1 MSRGIKVLIGIHIA
15 VVLAFLFFWL
25 SYFQDETILNPVVQS
40 PDTQD
45 NRPAIRVGDDYN
57 YPPYSYLD
65 ENGEPTGYNIELIR
79 AVADVMGYRVDF
91 QLMPWSEVLSGLKN
105 GELDLA
111 AGMFYTEERA
121 DTFAFST
128 KHSVTYGDI
137 FSRIGDRVS
146 SLEELRG
153 KSVAV
158 LEADI
163 MEEYLK
169 QQDLDM
175 NFVEVDSV
183 VQALSLVSN
192 GLVDYAGVL
201 KPTGLYLSQAYHYEN
216 LVANDLSL
224 APQEYCIAARA
235 DQEHWIYLVNGGM
248 QILKANGTY
257 EEIYNRWLGVYEAWS
272 IRHFVNKHWMLLF
285 GLAFVGLLLIEA
297 IIILQILVKKR
308 TKELERAHGEQ
319 LAVETKHRVL
329 LRAVPDMIVHMNTN
343 GDILDYSDHHPTL
356 QVLAKSGDLY
366 SAIQERVGLQQMQ
379 RMMEIVQRVAR
390 DGQIATNR
398 FELDWD
404 GLTHHYEFRIMKLND
419 TEVMIMVRDITK
431 PYQDQMKIKYLS
443 EHDQLTGLTN
453 RRFFEREMLRLDES
467 GINPI
472 SVIMIDVNGLKLIND
487 SFGHNKGDELLGK
500 VASILWE
507 VCPEGGSASRIGG
520 DEFVVLLP
528 SINYEETRMIVAR
541 IHEKCM
547 FEQVAGLD
555 LSVSIGWATKS
566 DLMESVKD
574 VLIKAEG
581 FMYKEKLLEAP
592 GMHGEAINTIIHAL
606 YEKNRREE
614 AHSQR
619 VSKLSY
625 ELARALDL
633 PDQDCQDL
641 KMAGLLHDIGKIAIP
656 EYILNKPGRLT
667 DQEFLEIKKHPEI
680 GFRILGSMNSMAEL
694 AEYVLCHHERWDGK
708 GYPQGREKDEIPL
721 LARIITLADSYD
733 AMTSSRSYKNAMTE
747 WEAIQEIEC
756 NLGTQF
762 DPLLGRVFIDQVLT
776 GIVEELDA

>member
-1 MSRGIKVLIGIHIA
+1 MSRGVKVLIGIHIA
-15 VVLAFLFFWL
+15 VILAFLFIWI
-25 SYFQDETILNPVVQS
+25 SYFYDGPVLTPVAQS
-40 PDTQD
+40 QETQD
-45 NRPAIRVGDDYN
+45 NRPTIRVGDDYN

-65 ENGEPTGYNIELIR
+65 ENGEPTGYNIELIQ
-79 AVADVMGYRVDF
+79 AVADVMGYQVDF
-91 QLMPWSEVLSGLKN
+91 QLMTWPEVLSGLKN
-105 GELDLA
+105 GDLDLA

-121 DTFAFST
+121 ETYAFST

-137 FSRIGDRVS
+137 FSRIGDSVS

-169 QQDLDM
+169 GQDLDL

-183 VQALSLVSN
+183 VQALSLVSD
-192 GLVDYAGVL
+192 GMVDYAGVL
-201 KPTGLYLSQAYHYEN
+201 KPTGLFLSQAHHYEN
-216 LVANDLSL
+216 LKANDLAL
-224 APQEYCIAARA
+224 APQDYCIAARA
-235 DQEHWIYLVNGGM
+235 DQEHWIHLVNGGM

-257 EEIYNRWLGVYEAWS
+257 QEIYNRWLGVYEDWS
-272 IRHFVNKHWMLLF
+272 IGPFLDKYWMLLL
-285 GLAFVGLLLIEA
+285 GLAFVVLLLVEA
-297 IIILQILVKKR
+297 IVILRMLVAKR
-308 TKELERAHGEQ
+308 TKELEEAHAVQ
-319 LAVETKHRVL
+319 LAVEMKHKVL
-329 LRAVPDMIVHMNTN
+329 LQAVPDMIVHMNAK
-343 GDILDYSDHHPTL
+343 GEILDYSNQHPTL
-356 QVLAKSGDLY
+356 QALAKTGDLY
-366 SAIQERVGLQQMQ
+366 AAIEKWVGSAQMH
-379 RMMEIVQRVAR
+379 RMMEIVQEVV
-390 DGQIATNR
+390 GSGEMATNR
-398 FELDWD
+398 FQLDWD
-404 GLTHHYEFRIMKLND
+404 GKTQYYEFRIMKLND
-419 TEVMIMVRDITK
+419 TEVMIMVRDITQ
-431 PYQDQMKIKYLS
+431 PYQDEMKIKYLS

-453 RRFFEREMLRLDES
+453 RRFFEREMQRLNES
-467 GINPI
+467 GINPV

-487 SFGHNKGDELLGK
+487 SFGHNKGDELLVK
-500 VASILWE
+500 VAAILLE
-507 VCPEGGSASRIGG
+507 VCPESGSISRIGG

-528 SINYEETRMIVAR
+528 SFNYEETRMIVAG
-541 IHEKCM
+541 IHGKCM
-547 FEQVAGLD
+547 HEQVAALD
-555 LSVSIGWATKS
+555 ISVSIGWATKRDS
-566 DLMESVKD
+566 QESIKD

-625 ELARALDL
+625 ELARALGL

-641 KMAGLLHDIGKIAIP
+641 KMAGLLHDIGKIATP

-667 DQEFLEIKKHPEI
+667 EQEFLEIKKHPEI

-708 GYPQGREKDEIPL
+708 GYPHGREKEEIPL
-721 LARIITLADSYD
+721 LARIITLADCYD
-733 AMTSSRSYKNAMTE
+733 AMTSSRSYKDAMTE
-747 WEAIQEIEC
+747 WEAIQEIER

-762 DPLLGRVFIDQVLT
+762 DPILGRVFIDQVLT
-776 GIVEELDA
+776 DFVEEMDA